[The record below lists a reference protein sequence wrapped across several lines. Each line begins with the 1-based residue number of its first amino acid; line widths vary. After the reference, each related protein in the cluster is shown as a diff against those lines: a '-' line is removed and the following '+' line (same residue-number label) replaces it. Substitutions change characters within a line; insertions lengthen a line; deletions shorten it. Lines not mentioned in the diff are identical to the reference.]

1 MTTAARRALRTVASV
16 VLLALLVL
24 PAGCGDGDAPAAGDG
39 VRRGRYDA
47 SGRLLEGTRSRAA
60 LPNIVVLVLDTLRA
74 DAIRG
79 RDGAPPTMPRLAAWA
94 QGSVD
99 FVDASAPAAWTA
111 PCVTSML
118 TGLPPSEHGVQGHI
132 AASPLAPSITTLAE
146 ILQAAG
152 YATTALTGG
161 GWVSRAMGLGQGF
174 DTFVETW
181 RTDDPRRALQHTLA
195 EHPRERPLFLLL
207 HTYEAHDPY
216 GRKDPP
222 EGHDDPARVAAA
234 NAEAVRL
241 ARAVDARPEALTPDE
256 GRALL
261 VAWRSD
267 PLVRDALTARLTRER
282 AAAAVVQWTFTGH
295 PADPSRAATEATLR
309 ERYDRGVAA
318 LDAGVE
324 RTLAALDAAELPGRT
339 VVFVVTDHGEAF
351 GENGALGHGR
361 WLIDPI
367 TRILLLVR
375 APGRLRPGVVRGSCG
390 GLDLTATV
398 LDLAGLP
405 IPAGTA
411 GRSLIPMARG
421 REAGHPVLAEEF
433 RRQRADPANPASE
446 LTLRVVTV
454 RTERAKLHL
463 LWDPRSDTTEA
474 TLFDLAAD
482 PAEAHPLPVADVER
496 FGAAFADA
504 VARARAHVATFR
516 GRADNHGNGAFQG
529 E

>member
-1 MTTAARRALRTVASV
+1 MRPALRRVAP
-16 VLLALLVL
+16 LAALVALATLLLV
-24 PAGCGDGDAPAAGDG
+24 PAGCGGDDPAPTDG

-47 SGRLLEGTRSRAA
+47 SGRLVEGTRSRAA

-94 QGSVD
+94 EGAVD
-99 FVDASAPAAWTA
+99 FVDASSPAAWTA

-118 TGLPPSEHGVQGHI
+118 TGLAPSDHGVQGHI

-146 ILQAAG
+146 ILKEAG

-174 DTFVETW
+174 DHFVESWHTG
-181 RTDDPRRALQHTLA
+181 DPRKALQRALA

-216 GRKDPP
+216 GRKEPP

-241 ARAVDARPEALTPDE
+241 AAAVDARPEALTTDE

-261 VAWRSD
+261 LGWRSD
-267 PLVRDALTARLTRER
+267 PLLRGALTTRLTRER
-282 AAAAVVQWTFTGH
+282 GAAAVVAYTWTGH
-295 PADPSRAATEATLR
+295 AKDPDRAATEATLR
-309 ERYDRGVAA
+309 ARYDRGVAA

-324 RTLAALDAAELPGRT
+324 RTLSTLDAAELPGRT

-361 WLIDPI
+361 WLVDPI
-367 TRILLLVR
+367 TRMLLLVR
-375 APGRLRPGVVRGSCG
+375 APGHFKAGVIRGSCG
-390 GLDLTATV
+390 GIDLTPTILDLV
-398 LDLAGLP
+398 GLP
-405 IPAGTA
+405 VPVGSP
-411 GRSLIPMARG
+411 GRSLLPQARG
-421 REAGHPVLAEEF
+421 RAGGEPVLAEDF
-433 RRQRADPANPASE
+433 RRQPADPATPGPDI
-446 LTLRVVTV
+446 TFRVVTV

-463 LWDPRSDTTEA
+463 LWDPRTDTTEA
-474 TLFDLAAD
+474 TLFDLVAD
-482 PAEAHPLPVADVER
+482 PAEAHPLPPTDLAR
-496 FGAAFADA
+496 FGPAFVAAC
-504 VARARAHVATFR
+504 ARARDHVATFH
-516 GRADNHGNGAFQG
+516 GRTDNHGNGRFQG